1 MILSFIIIFTL
12 SKKRIFDYLIV
23 SNMSCNHT
31 KTSVRVS
38 GNSHKAHHHNEAKCK
53 LIDDAIKSLPE
64 IVDFMEPFDPKKPKL
79 CWHNCLCYEVE
90 CGFAHTY
97 LIEARKKIKK
107 AVAKEEK
114 LQKIKGEVAKL
125 GNEGFVKEWG
135 DY

>member
-1 MILSFIIIFTL
+1 MILNFIIIFTL
-12 SKKRIFDYLIV
+12 SKKRIFVYLIV

-38 GNSHKAHHHNEAKCK
+38 GNTHKAHHHNEAKCK

-64 IVDFMEPFDPKKPKL
+64 IADLKEPFDPKKPKL

-125 GNEGFVKEWG
+125 GNEGFAKEWG

>member
-1 MILSFIIIFTL
+1 
-12 SKKRIFDYLIV
+12 
-23 SNMSCNHT
+23 MSCNV

-38 GNSHKAHHHNEAKCK
+38 SSFKPHHHNEAKCK

-64 IVDFMEPFDPKKPKL
+64 IADQMEPVHPKKTKL

-97 LIEARKKIKK
+97 TIEARKKIKK
-107 AVAKEEK
+107 VVAKAEK
-114 LQKIKGEVAKL
+114 LQKIKGEIAKL
-125 GNEGFVKEWG
+125 GDEGFEKPWG

>member
-12 SKKRIFDYLIV
+12 SKKRIFVYLIV

-125 GNEGFVKEWG
+125 GKEGFVKEWG

>member
-1 MILSFIIIFTL
+1 MSCNHTKTL
-12 SKKRIFDYLIV
+12 SKKRIFVYLIV

-38 GNSHKAHHHNEAKCK
+38 SNSHKAHHHNEAKCK

-97 LIEARKKIKK
+97 TIEARKKIKK
-107 AVAKEEK
+107 AVAKAEK
-114 LQKIKGEVAKL
+114 LQKIKGEIAKL
-125 GNEGFVKEWG
+125 GEEGFAKEWG